1 MHDIKYQRAQPRRN
15 QQIDQIRSAG
25 YNRGHCRYQ
34 QGTKTLYKLH
44 LFFATSKKTFFRK
57 YQLRWTGD
65 TGRLTEFL
73 DITTCQEAKEWV
85 AEKLSG
91 EDYEKIFGTPDEGK
105 LISVSAETLAIID
118 KYREERNLTY
128 DQAIKKL
135 ITK

>member
-1 MHDIKYQRAQPRRN
+1 MVTVDINRVPRPSISSN
-15 QQIDQIRSAG
+15 FF
-25 YNRGHCRYQ
+25 C
-34 QGTKTLYKLH
+34 H
-44 LFFATSKKTFFRK
+44 LQK
-57 YQLRWTGD
+57 WTGD

>member
-1 MHDIKYQRAQPRRN
+1 MKKVINGHLCNTETAQLIGHWEN
-15 QQIDQIRSAG
+15 G
-25 YNRGHCRYQ
+25 YLPNDFNYIEQ
-34 QGTKTLYKLH
+34 TLYRTKAGIY
-44 LFFATSKKTFFRK
+44 FFQK

-91 EDYEKIFGTPDEGK
+91 EDYEKILGTPDEGK